1 MSNKRASGAG
11 RNKLGGTPLSR
22 LKYPCRVTSCDESL
36 RSDALKTH
44 YINQVK
50 FDEEGFPLDS
60 DTEEFRKLSKK
71 FQDHTRFF
79 SENGYSLNNLPKT
92 GKPVG
97 VKNSVC
103 RYFTPDSEQ
112 IDKVPDDDDDD
123 MDELGDK
130 RPRLDSENTD
140 GTSGLVES
148 SDVMDSNS
156 GVERSVDQDEESDN
170 ELQARLDA
178 LRSNSPVV
186 NASDEPP
193 PSLPV
198 EIRAILDSTEVTENN
213 NEHDANGNYVSDE
226 DRNGSVLTEYSEDRI
241 AEKISEKLLLKLGVK
256 PGQTLK
262 NVIGD
267 AVEESVGSE
276 KTEAEKG
283 ENSDWL
289 ESEDYFTC
297 EVCSLLSIVSVHEL
311 PSQLR
316 AMKKGNFGTISKGQ
330 AKFHWRKAIILHEGN
345 PLHIWCLEKRKKMAD
360 EISKEKNENMKAA
373 TLVATNAAFC
383 FKTFGSARDFVR
395 LNDKDNLTEGV
406 LPAFKNDGS
415 QEFFAY
421 RDIFFLK
428 LSKSVKE
435 YFSEHVHSFSVTLD
449 KVTDQRIAYTVILT
463 YFFCE
468 GRIYFLLNSVQ
479 KMKSDDYDSYETAQM
494 VTRVLMETLGLGLE
508 VLKTRLHHFTYD
520 GVYCSNEE
528 RWTGRGGLSLSDNVA
543 RVLGLQP
550 GDISGNHDMSHN
562 LQLAYSDVFKHDR
575 TGDAKIKKI
584 IDEVYSVMA
593 DYNTGQA
600 GTVFQE
606 AAMRMNHVVL
616 VNKSRQ
622 KTRFVRS
629 DMRGMQTYMTNLPT
643 IHGIQGE
650 VLQEC
655 LRNNDNTGAK
665 AARQYVEKIRNGVTL
680 ATIVG
685 YCQFL
690 ELYCECSLA
699 SQHARKFPT
708 TIIQA
713 SMKLESKLE
722 NLVENW
728 VWEEESLKFGG
739 FGSPR
744 LIIEDLLGGVYRPYI
759 ERSSAVKNV
768 VNQNIYRSEL
778 LRHQENLLA
787 TGASEAELHELL
799 NWDPPMALQRP
810 SCNSGEVPV
819 VGFTVGKLNEVEQYL
834 RKLAK
839 SLHTQL
845 CGRIKMWPL
854 LLSSVEG
861 FSGDLAWIEEDD
873 FSHQSREKLSAIL
886 DDLTGP
892 ARNIFHIDLC
902 LPAYQVFLKFARDM
916 IKRKEVGLEEI
927 WKEFWLRYHSS
938 EICEDFIQLFQH
950 IQIKSY
956 SEAICET
963 VGSVM
968 NIHHGRGRNVHPVN
982 FNKEIYL
989 QFNLPP
995 LHIMKKKLIPEIV
1008 KYKLDIERKNFLSKT
1023 MRKSMLKFG
1032 TLSSTVGNF
1041 RAKEEEASHLPAS
1054 LFDNN

>member
-1 MSNKRASGAG
+1 MSKKRASGAG
-11 RNKLGGTPLSR
+11 RSKLGGVPLSR
-22 LKYPCRVTSCDESL
+22 LQYPCRVTSCDESF

-50 FDEEGFPLDS
+50 FNTEGSPLDS
-60 DTEEFRKLSKK
+60 DSEEFQKLSKK
-71 FQDHTRFF
+71 IQDHTRFF
-79 SENGYSLNNLPKT
+79 SENGYSLKNLPTT

-97 VKNSVC
+97 VKNSVVG
-103 RYFTPDSEQ
+103 YFPPVGDQSN
-112 IDKVPDDDDDD
+112 KVPGDD
-123 MDELGDK
+123 MDKLNEK

-140 GTSGLVES
+140 RTSGLMEGG
-148 SDVMDSNS
+148 DVMDSNTS
-156 GVERSVDQDEESDN
+156 VEKAAQDDEEMDK
-170 ELQARLDA
+170 ELDTMLNREMNILNNLEQ
-178 LRSNSPVV
+178 NM
-186 NASDEPP
+186 SDEPP
-193 PSLPV
+193 PSL
-198 EIRAILDSTEVTENN
+198 EIREIVDNSVDIENN
-213 NEHDANGNYVSDE
+213 NKQDANGYNVGDE
-226 DRNGSVLTEYSEDRI
+226 NRTSSALTNYSEDRL
-241 AEKISEKLLLKLGVK
+241 AEKISEKLLLKLGIR
-256 PGQTLK
+256 PDQSLK
-262 NVIGD
+262 NVIAD
-267 AVEESVGSE
+267 AVEESVGLE
-276 KTEAEKG
+276 KTVAERDK
-283 ENSDWL
+283 NSDWL

-297 EVCSLLSIVSVHEL
+297 EICTILSTLSNHDL
-311 PSQLR
+311 PSHLR
-316 AMKKGNFGTISKGQ
+316 LMRKGNFGTVSKGQ

-345 PLHIWCLEKRKKMAD
+345 PLHMWCQEKRKEVAED
-360 EISKEKNENMKAA
+360 ISKEKNENLKAA
-373 TLVATNAAFC
+373 TLVATNAALC
-383 FKTFGSARDFVR
+383 FKTFGSAKDFVR

-406 LPAFKNDGS
+406 LPAFKNDGG
-415 QEFFAY
+415 QEFFSY
-421 RDIFFLK
+421 RELFFLK
-428 LSKSVKE
+428 LSESIKE
-435 YFSEHVHSFSVTLD
+435 YFAEHVHSFSVTLD
-449 KVTDQRIAYTVILT
+449 KVTDQRISYTVIIT
-463 YFFCE
+463 YFFCD

-479 KMKSDDYDSYETAQM
+479 KMKSDDYDSNETAQM
-494 VTRVLMETLGLGLE
+494 VARVLMETLGLGLE
-508 VLKTRLHHFTYD
+508 ALKTRLHHFTYD
-520 GVYCSNEE
+520 GVYCSSEE
-528 RWTGRGGLSLSDNVA
+528 RFQGGGGLSLSDNVA

-562 LQLAYSDVFKHDR
+562 LQLAYTDVFKHER
-575 TGDAKIKKI
+575 TGDAKIKKMI
-584 IDEVYSVMA
+584 EEVYSVMA

-606 AAMRMNHVVL
+606 AAMNMNYVVL

-643 IHGIQGE
+643 IYGIQGE

-665 AARQYVEKIRNGVTL
+665 AARQYVEKLRNGTTL
-680 ATIVG
+680 ATILG

-690 ELYCECSLA
+690 ELYCECSLV

-713 SMKLESKLE
+713 SMKLESELE
-722 NLVENW
+722 HLVENW
-728 VWEEESLKFGG
+728 AWEEESLKFGG

-744 LIIEDLLGGVYRPYI
+744 MIIEDLLSGVYRPYI
-759 ERSSAVKNV
+759 ARSSAVRNA

-787 TGASEAELHELL
+787 TGVSEAELQELL
-799 NWDPPMALQRP
+799 NWDPPMAPQRP
-810 SCNSGEVPV
+810 SCDSGEVPV
-819 VGFTVGKLNEVEQYL
+819 VGFTVARLSEVEQHL

-861 FSGDLAWIEEDD
+861 FGGDLAWVEEGEPD
-873 FSHQSREKLSAIL
+873 FNQHSREKLAAIL

-892 ARNIFHIDLC
+892 ARDIYHMELC

-916 IKRKEVGLEEI
+916 IKRKKAGLEEI
-927 WKEFWLRYHSS
+927 WKEFWSRYHSNDMY
-938 EICEDFIQLFQH
+938 EDFIQLFQH

-989 QFNLPP
+989 QVNLPP
-995 LHIMKKKLIPEIV
+995 LHIMKKKLIPEVV
-1008 KYKLDIERKNFLSKT
+1008 KHKLDNERKEFLSKT
-1023 MRKSMLKFG
+1023 MRKSKLKFG
-1032 TLSSTVGNF
+1032 NLSSTVGNF
-1041 RAKEEEASHLPAS
+1041 RVQEEEASHLPVS
-1054 LFDNN
+1054 LFDLP